1 MTVRDLPTLN
11 AILNATATVLLLLG
25 YRAIRAR
32 QIETHKK
39 FMLGACAMSVLFLI
53 SYLIYHAQAGS
64 VPFTGQGPIRAV
76 YFFILITHVVLA
88 AIVPFIAILLLRR
101 AFKGDIAKHRKLARW
116 GFPVW
121 LYVSITGVIVYVML
135 YRL

>member
-116 GFPVW
+116 GFPV
-121 LYVSITGVIVYVML
+121 
-135 YRL
+135 